1 MASNLRPRK
10 AWLEIMICLEAQ
22 SHRLPLFDACIAC
35 DGIGPRYLPF
45 CKSFFLLF
53 SSCKSLCIF
62 LFLSSTRAALAAA
75 NCILSYACR
84 FKYPWLT
91 CFWNIQSIEQ
101 IILLGC
107 WNGSVL
113 RCLEIL
119 LNTPGIV
126 ELNRFSWHGLQ
137 KGHPPE
143 HWSVYLLEFSFCLH
157 SEALWKFSWTLEEI
171 LNWTISREI
180 HALQNG
186 LPPEHWRDF
195 GS

>member
-75 NCILSYACR
+75 NCILSY
-84 FKYPWLT
+84 FHTLVDS
-91 CFWNIQSIEQ
+91 SI
-101 IILLGC
+101 L
-107 WNGSVL
+107 
-113 RCLEIL
+113 
-119 LNTPGIV
+119 
-126 ELNRFSWHGLQ
+126 
-137 KGHPPE
+137 
-143 HWSVYLLEFSFCLH
+143 
-157 SEALWKFSWTLEEI
+157 
-171 LNWTISREI
+171 
-180 HALQNG
+180 G
-186 LPPEHWRDF
+186 LPTSEIF
-195 GS
+195 NQLSKSFF